1 MGRKWN
7 NIKMKK
13 AAQDK
18 ARSQS
23 YTKVLREILMAVK
36 NAGNA
41 EPDSNFALKIALQKA
56 KDNNVPRDNVDKA
69 IKKGL
74 GQDGAI
80 MEEINYEGYGEGGV
94 AVFIEAA
101 TDNPTRTVSNI
112 RSYFNK
118 YGGSIG
124 TPGCLQFVFERKAIF
139 SIKEESMKSMSSDD
153 LMMELID
160 YNIDDVEV
168 DDGYVTVK
176 GPTESYHDIY
186 KKLDSLKIK
195 IEDSGL
201 ERLPLNTKEVSKET
215 FDKLQKL
222 IDAIES
228 DDDVTKVYHNL
239 EWNDAFAE

>member
-18 ARSQS
+18 LRSQS

-36 NAGNA
+36 NSGNA
-41 EPDSNFALKIALQKA
+41 EVESNFALKIALQKA
-56 KDNNVPRDNVDKA
+56 KDNNVPRDNVEKA

-74 GQDGAI
+74 GQDGAVV
-80 MEEINYEGYGEGGV
+80 EEINYEGYGLDGV
-94 AVFIEAA
+94 AIYIETA
-101 TDNPTRTVSNI
+101 TDNPTRTVSNV

-118 YGGSIG
+118 YGGSLG
-124 TPGCLQFVFERKAIF
+124 TPGCLQFVFERKATF
-139 SIKEESMKSMSSDD
+139 TIKEENMNKMSSDD

-168 DDGYVTVK
+168 EDGFVTVK

-186 KKLDSLKIK
+186 KKLDELKIK
-195 IEDSGL
+195 LEDSGL
-201 ERLPLNTKEVSKET
+201 ERLPLNTKEVTKES
-215 FDKLQKL
+215 FDKIQKL
-222 IDAIES
+222 IDVLEG
-228 DDDVTKVYHNL
+228 DDDVTRVYHNL
-239 EWNDAFAE
+239 EWNEAFAE

>member
-18 ARSQS
+18 MRSQS

-36 NAGNA
+36 NAGHA
-41 EPDSNFALKIALQKA
+41 EVDANFALKIALLKA
-56 KDNNVPRDNVDKA
+56 REYNVPKDNVDKA

-80 MEEINYEGYGEGGV
+80 VEEINYEGYGLDGV
-94 AVFIEAA
+94 AIFIETT

-118 YGGSIG
+118 YGGSLG
-124 TPGCLQFVFERKAIF
+124 TPGCLQFVFEHKAMF
-139 SIKEESMKSMSSDD
+139 TIKEEDMKGMSTDD

-160 YNIDDVEV
+160 YNIDDVESEE
-168 DDGYVTVK
+168 GYVTVK
-176 GPTESYHDIY
+176 GPTDAYHGIY
-186 KKLDSLKIK
+186 KKLDELKIK
-195 IEDSGL
+195 TEDSGL
-201 ERLPLNTKEVSKET
+201 
-215 FDKLQKL
+215 
-222 IDAIES
+222 
-228 DDDVTKVYHNL
+228 
-239 EWNDAFAE
+239 

>member
-36 NAGNA
+36 NSGHA
-41 EPDSNFALKIALQKA
+41 EVESNFALKIALQKA
-56 KDNNVPRDNVDKA
+56 KDFNVPRDNVDKA

-74 GQDGAI
+74 GQDGAVV
-80 MEEINYEGYGEGGV
+80 EEINYEGYAEGGV
-94 AVFIEAA
+94 AIFIEAA
-101 TDNPTRTVSNI
+101 TDNPTRTVSNV

-118 YGGSIG
+118 YGGSLG

-139 SIKEESMKSMSSDD
+139 TMKEEELKGLSTDD

-160 YNIDDVEV
+160 FNIDDVEKE
-168 DDGYVTVK
+168 DGFVTVK
-176 GPTESYHDIY
+176 APTDSYHDVY
-186 KKLDSLKIK
+186 KKLEALKMK

-201 ERLPLNTKEVSKET
+201 ERLPLNEKAVAKDV
-215 FDKLQKL
+215 FDKIQKL
-222 IDAIES
+222 LDAIES

-239 EWNDAFAE
+239 EWSEAFAQ

>member
-18 ARSQS
+18 LRSQS

-56 KDNNVPRDNVDKA
+56 KENNVPRDNIDKA

-80 MEEINYEGYGEGGV
+80 MEEINYEGYGLDGV
-94 AVFIEAA
+94 AIFIEAL
-101 TDNPTRTVSNI
+101 TDNPTRTVSNV

-118 YGGSIG
+118 FGGSLG

-139 SIKEESMKSMSSDD
+139 EIKQEDLKGMSTDD

-160 YNIDDVEV
+160 FNIDDVELE
-168 DDGYVTVK
+168 DGYVTVK
-176 GPTESYHDIY
+176 GPTDAYGDIY
-186 KKLDSLKIK
+186 KKLDALKIK
-195 IEDSGL
+195 MEDSGF
-201 ERLPLNTKEVSKET
+201 ERLPLNTKEVSKESYL
-215 FDKLQKL
+215 KIQKL
-222 IDAIES
+222 IDTLED
-228 DDDVTKVYHNL
+228 DDDVSKVYHNL
-239 EWNDAFAE
+239 EWNEAFAE

>member
-1 MGRKWN
+1 
-7 NIKMKK
+7 MKK

-18 ARSQS
+18 LRSQS

-56 KDNNVPRDNVDKA
+56 KDNNVPRDNVEKA

-74 GQDGAI
+74 GQDGAVV
-80 MEEINYEGYGEGGV
+80 EEINYEGYGLDGV
-94 AVFIEAA
+94 AIFIETT

-118 YGGSIG
+118 YGGSLG
-124 TPGCLQFVFERKAIF
+124 TPGCLQFVFEHKAIF
-139 SIKEESMKSMSSDD
+139 EIKEEDMKGMSTDD

-160 YNIDDVEV
+160 YNIDDVESE
-168 DDGYVTVK
+168 DGYVTVK
-176 GPTESYHDIY
+176 APTDAYHGIY
-186 KKLDSLKIK
+186 KKLDELKIK
-195 IEDSGL
+195 TEDSGL
-201 ERLPLNTKEVSKET
+201 ERLPLNTKEVTKESY
-215 FDKLQKL
+215 DKIQKL
-222 IDAIES
+222 IDVLES

-239 EWNDAFAE
+239 EWNEAFAE

>member
-1 MGRKWN
+1 VGRKWN

-18 ARSQS
+18 LRSQS
-23 YTKVLREILMAVK
+23 YTKILREILMAVK

-41 EPDSNFALKIALQKA
+41 EPDSNFALKIALVKA
-56 KDNNVPRDNVDKA
+56 KENNVPRDNIDKA

-80 MEEINYEGYGEGGV
+80 VEEINYEGYGEGGV
-94 AVFIEAA
+94 AIFTETA

-118 YGGSIG
+118 YGGSLG
-124 TPGCLQFVFERKAIF
+124 TPGCLQFVFEHKAIF
-139 SIKEESMKSMSSDD
+139 TIKEEDLKGMASDD

-160 YNIDDVEV
+160 FNIDDVEV
-168 DDGYVTVK
+168 EDGYVTVK
-176 GPTESYHDIY
+176 GPTDSYHDIY
-186 KKLDSLKIK
+186 KKLDGLKIK

-201 ERLPLNTKEVSKET
+201 ERLPLNTKEVSKEVY
-215 FDKLQKL
+215 DKVQKL
-222 IDAIES
+222 IDALES
-228 DDDVTKVYHNL
+228 DDDVTKVYHNI
-239 EWNDAFAE
+239 EWNEAFAE

>member
-36 NAGNA
+36 NSGHA
-41 EPDSNFALKIALQKA
+41 EVESNFALKIALQKA
-56 KDNNVPRDNVDKA
+56 KDFNVPRDNVEKA

-74 GQDGAI
+74 GQDGAVV
-80 MEEINYEGYGEGGV
+80 EEINYEGYGEGGV
-94 AVFIEAA
+94 AIFIESA

-118 YGGSIG
+118 YGGSLG

-139 SIKEESMKSMSSDD
+139 TIKEEELKGMSTDD

-160 YNIDDVEV
+160 FNIDDVEV
-168 DDGYVTVK
+168 EDGFVTVK
-176 GPTESYHDIY
+176 APTDSYHDVY
-186 KKLDSLKIK
+186 KKLDALKIK

-201 ERLPLNTKEVSKET
+201 ERLALNEKAVTKEAY
-215 FDKLQKL
+215 DKVQKL
-222 IDAIES
+222 IDALES
-228 DDDVTKVYHNL
+228 DDDVTKVYHNI
-239 EWNDAFAE
+239 EWNEAFAE

>member
-18 ARSQS
+18 LRSQS

-41 EPDSNFALKIALQKA
+41 EPDSNFALKIALHKA
-56 KDNNVPRDNVDKA
+56 KDNNVPRDNVEKA

-74 GQDGAI
+74 GTDGAI
-80 MEEINYEGYGEGGV
+80 VEEINYEGYAIDGV
-94 AVFIEAA
+94 ALYIETT

-118 YGGSIG
+118 YGGALG
-124 TPGCLQFVFERKAIF
+124 TPGCLQFVFEHKATF
-139 SIKEESMKSMSSDD
+139 TIKEEDMNKMSTDD

-160 YNIDDVEV
+160 FNIDDVELE
-168 DDGYVTVK
+168 DGFVTVK
-176 GPTESYHDIY
+176 GPTDSYHDIY
-186 KKLDSLKIK
+186 KKLEALKIK
-195 IEDSGL
+195 AEDSGL
-201 ERLPLNTKEVSKET
+201 ERLPLNTKEVTKES
-215 FDKLQKL
+215 FDKIQKL
-222 IDAIES
+222 IDVLEG

-239 EWNDAFAE
+239 EWNEAFAE

>member
-36 NAGNA
+36 NAGHA
-41 EPDSNFALKIALQKA
+41 EVESNFALKIALQKA
-56 KDNNVPRDNVDKA
+56 KDNNVPRDNVEKA
-69 IKKGL
+69 IRKGL
-74 GQDGAI
+74 GQDGAQV
-80 MEEINYEGYGEGGV
+80 EEINYEGYGEGGV
-94 AVFIEAA
+94 AIFIEAA

-118 YGGSIG
+118 HGGSLG
-124 TPGCLQFVFERKAIF
+124 TPGCLQFVFERKAMF
-139 SIKEESMKSMSSDD
+139 EIKEENLNGMSTDD

-160 YNIDDVEV
+160 YNIDEVEV
-168 DDGYVTVK
+168 EDGYVTVK
-176 GPTESYHDIY
+176 GPIESYHDIY
-186 KKLDSLKIK
+186 KKLEELKIK

-201 ERLPLNTKEVSKET
+201 ERLPLNTKEVTKEVYE
-215 FDKLQKL
+215 KVQKL
-222 IDAIES
+222 IDAIEA

-239 EWNDAFAE
+239 EWDDAFAE

>member
-36 NAGNA
+36 NAGHA
-41 EPDSNFALKIALQKA
+41 EVEANFALKIALQKA
-56 KDNNVPRDNVDKA
+56 KENNVPRDNIDKA

-74 GQDGAI
+74 GQDGAV
-80 MEEINYEGYGEGGV
+80 MEEINYEGYGLDGV

-101 TDNPTRTVSNI
+101 TDNPTRTVSNV

-118 YGGSIG
+118 YGGALG
-124 TPGCLQFVFERKAIF
+124 TPGCLQFVFERKATF
-139 SIKEESMKSMSSDD
+139 TIKEENMNKLSTDE

-160 YNIDDVEV
+160 FNIDDVEL
-168 DDGYVTVK
+168 DDGFVTVK
-176 GPTESYHDIY
+176 APTDAYHDVY
-186 KKLDSLKIK
+186 KKLEELKIK
-195 IEDSGL
+195 LEDSGL
-201 ERLPLNTKEVSKET
+201 ERLPLNTKEVSKES
-215 FDKLQKL
+215 FDKIQKL
-222 IDAIES
+222 IDALES

-239 EWNDAFAE
+239 EWNEAFAE

>member
-1 MGRKWN
+1 VGRKWN

>member
-36 NAGNA
+36 NSGHA
-41 EPDSNFALKIALQKA
+41 EVESNFALKIALAKA
-56 KDNNVPRDNVDKA
+56 KEFNVPKDNVDKA

-74 GQDGAI
+74 GQDGAVV
-80 MEEINYEGYGEGGV
+80 EEINYEGYGLDGV
-94 AVFIEAA
+94 AIFIEAA

-118 YGGSIG
+118 YGGSLG
-124 TPGCLQFVFERKAIF
+124 TPGCLQFVFERKATF
-139 SIKEESMKSMSSDD
+139 TIKDENLNGLSTDD

-160 YNIDDVEV
+160 FNIDDVESEE
-168 DDGYVTVK
+168 GYVTVK
-176 GPTESYHDIY
+176 GQVEAYHDIY
-186 KKLDSLKIK
+186 RKLEEMKIK
-195 IEDSGL
+195 IDDSGL
-201 ERLPLNTKEVSKET
+201 ERLPLNTKEVTKESY
-215 FDKLQKL
+215 DKIQKL
-222 IDAIES
+222 IDVLES
-228 DDDVTKVYHNL
+228 DDDVQTVYHNL
-239 EWNDAFAE
+239 EWNEAFAE